1 MAFWGVEIKPG
12 KPFTHTY
19 DSSKGRLHISMATL
33 GHGTAI
39 TKSVLQCNVGNR
51 SPVYLCSLYP
61 GNTESLQ
68 LNLELE
74 EDGNVILSVLGP
86 RSIHLCGYYLARGRY
101 GNTMDESESYGE
113 DIANTETEKS
123 DRSDEDDY
131 DDSFIN
137 DDGDLAVFSASP
149 ISHEEDAE
157 EASSDS
163 GRKSAKGSRRRLRK
177 KYQLVE
183 SDDDGG
189 LGKKIFN
196 DFQEIDDEDSLPIS
210 SLCKKNK
217 SFVRVLDQ
225 EMEDCFDKEAIDAG
239 KKDSEDHENSIIET
253 KLKTDNAFT
262 ESQIH
267 REAEPSDQLAVPST
281 VPDVG
286 DNKKSKKKKKGKEK
300 ETSTELDNAAQ
311 DEPKMNTAQDL
322 LDQEMHDNIDKET
335 VDAGKKDGEDHENSA
350 TETNLATDNAVADSQ
365 TYREAGPSDH
375 LVDPCTVPDV
385 GDIKKSKKKKKGKE
399 KETKS
404 SSNGDSTE
412 LDNAEQDEP
421 KMNMAQDL
429 LDQEI
434 VDNVDKEAV
443 DDGKKD
449 GEDRE
454 NITIETKL
462 KTDNVVADIQTHS
475 REAEPSDQLAVPST
489 VPDVG
494 DMKKSKKKKKGKE
507 KETKSSSN
515 EHSTDLDNAA
525 QDEPKMNMDEDLL
538 TGNEQ
543 NQQQPDDKKAETT
556 DKTLPSSQVGQ
567 GQDEKPKRKRK
578 ERSKEKTLFAA
589 DDACISNVVNLP
601 QGNEHSNQDT
611 VNGRDVK
618 ISDSVALPSSETD
631 SQKKTKRRKKEQINK
646 ASHTEGDN
654 GNGEG
659 IIQDYK
665 ADKET
670 AESDGLTDK
679 FSEKK
684 EQHPKLTIENS
695 VDNGAQDNPDG
706 NQSEDKKVKKK
717 KKKSKSQGSEVVNSD
732 VPVSAEQ
739 SSEMMK
745 EDGNNVED
753 TKPSQ
758 VRTLSNGLVI
768 QELETGKE
776 NGKIAAI
783 GKKISINY
791 TGKLKENGVVVESNA
806 GEAPFKFRLGKG
818 EVIEGWDIGLE
829 GMRVGEKRRL
839 VVPPSMTSKKDGE
852 SENIP
857 PNSWLVYD
865 FELVKVH

>member
-365 TYREAGPSDH
+365 TYREA
-375 LVDPCTVPDV
+375 
-385 GDIKKSKKKKKGKE
+385 
-399 KETKS
+399 
-404 SSNGDSTE
+404 
-412 LDNAEQDEP
+412 
-421 KMNMAQDL
+421 
-429 LDQEI
+429 
-434 VDNVDKEAV
+434 
-443 DDGKKD
+443 
-449 GEDRE
+449 
-454 NITIETKL
+454 
-462 KTDNVVADIQTHS
+462 
-475 REAEPSDQLAVPST
+475 EPSDQLAVPST

-611 VNGRDVK
+611 VNGDVK

-684 EQHPKLTIENS
+684 EQHPKLTIEN